1 MANTDTPWGVQP
13 LFMTEARKTAMLL
26 PITINYGT
34 SLFIHDPVT
43 GVTAGT
49 IERAPETGAILTLG
63 VILGIYQQQTPYSL
77 AIERL
82 LPVQYYPASTATK
95 QYFALVACDPS
106 LFFVMQEDGV
116 TTPLSA
122 AMRFSNCD
130 FIFTHAGNST
140 TGISGCEIDS
150 NTMAVTATLA
160 VRIIR
165 PWLEYYDLGGQSYNA
180 ITATAGASWC
190 KWVVK
195 INNHQLGDN
204 TLGLA

>member
-1 MANTDTPWGVQP
+1 MANTDTPWGLKP
-13 LFMTEARKTAMLL
+13 LFMAEARKTAIYL

-34 SLFIHDPVT
+34 SLFINDPVT

-63 VILGIYQQQTPYSL
+63 TILGIYQQQTPYSL
-77 AIERL
+77 SMERMVA
-82 LPVQYYPASTATK
+82 VQYYPASTATK
-95 QYFALVACDPS
+95 QYFALVAIDPDIIY
-106 LFFVMQEDGV
+106 VMQEDGEA
-116 TTPLSA
+116 TPLSA
-122 AMRFSNCD
+122 AMCFSNCD
-130 FIFTHAGNST
+130 FIFTHAGNTT

-180 ITATAGASWC
+180 VTATAGASWC

-195 INNHQLGDN
+195 VNNYQFDAN